1 MSQQQKAAVAGTAV
15 VRFGTLFWP
24 EGSLACSEKTL
35 ITVPTRRKEMR
46 NYPVD
51 SKEAMARIVA
61 LALLADGALD
71 HSEVAALEKHE
82 LRENLGLSAE
92 TLERV
97 IHEFCNDMM
106 QTARAPN
113 IGQIELDVQ
122 LVDHLLDDI
131 QSPELQKKALTAIVD
146 IVNAD
151 GSLNPGEAILISQAM
166 SRWGLELQRVTHI
179 EVREAQHLSPIV
191 PAQPQVADA

>member
-1 MSQQQKAAVAGTAV
+1 MARAAVTHAGTS
-15 VRFGTLFWP
+15 FWP
-24 EGSLACSEKTL
+24 RGSLACSEGIFNRSNKE
-35 ITVPTRRKEMR
+35 RKMR
-46 NYPVD
+46 KYPID
-51 SKEAMARIVA
+51 SPEAMARIVA

-71 HSEVAALEKHE
+71 HSEVEALEKHE
-82 LRENLGLSAE
+82 LRGDLGIPPE

-97 IHEFCNDMM
+97 IHEFCNDLM

-113 IGQIELDVQ
+113 IGQIELDLQ

-146 IVNAD
+146 IVDAD
-151 GSLNPGEAILISQAM
+151 GSLNSGEAILISQAM

-179 EVREAQHLSPIV
+179 EVREAKHLSPIV
-191 PAQPQVADA
+191 PGQVQVAEA